1 MIKPMIRSL
10 LKTGYRRFGRRYGY
24 DTGYM
29 AHIAD
34 TSVSAGLRLTA
45 FPADQPVSRPRAQSV
60 GRRPAGDRRSKA
72 IAGPA
77 PSLSVDMAIEAGVP
91 ADRFALCIQGRAE
104 EAGDVGLGFR
114 FAQAA
119 IGDDPELD
127 TLRTEIESR
136 YGQAAVTAASFAASS
151 GRMYPVLK
159 RGLGFG
165 HACSVL
171 SVGNVKVERAQ

>member
-1 MIKPMIRSL
+1 MIESMIRSL
-10 LKTGYRRFGRRYGY
+10 LKTGYRRFGCRYGY

-45 FPADQPVSRPRAQSV
+45 FPLISQYRGPTLDLWAGALLGSTLEGDCGPCAQLV
-60 GRRPAGDRRSKA
+60 
-72 IAGPA
+72 
-77 PSLSVDMAIEAGVP
+77 VDVAIEAGVP
-91 ADRFALCIQGRAE
+91 ADRLALCIQGRAE
-104 EAGDVGLGFR
+104 EASDVGLGFR

-119 IGDDPELD
+119 IADAPELG
-127 TLRTEIESR
+127 TLRIEIESR
-136 YGQAAVTAASFAASS
+136 HGPAAVTAASFAASS